1 MIEVDNLQQG
11 ETEINGASIVA
22 PAGTMDGN
30 EKQAA
35 AGGVEGGEE
44 TIEDVIDI
52 AYEDH
57 RAVKTLLAKLKI
69 LHPTDPEFIA
79 GMEELKDL
87 VMEHV
92 AEEEEVLFAEATLN
106 LDTKTLG
113 KQMQARKQDLVS
125 SIAP

>member
-1 MIEVDNLQQG
+1 
-11 ETEINGASIVA
+11 
-22 PAGTMDGN
+22 
-30 EKQAA
+30 
-35 AGGVEGGEE
+35 
-44 TIEDVIDI
+44 
-52 AYEDH
+52 
-57 RAVKTLLAKLKI
+57 
-69 LHPTDPEFIA
+69 
-79 GMEELKDL
+79 MEELKDL